1 MPAGLASLPT
11 ELLARVLGCL
21 ELESRHRLAVV
32 ARRWQEAANSPAL
45 LRCLALRLFTCFEGD
60 RELSDWFLQRAAQH
74 VQQLKIEVHAEEA
87 STPPDEAQW
96 EQQAE
101 VWGLVQ
107 GMLMACAGSGQLA
120 GLHLELYTDSDC
132 PFVLGAWFTALSG
145 SLRRLFVESWD
156 GGPVVLTANL
166 AHMAVLGDVRL
177 VSTKSGIHIQPP
189 CRLPARLTKLTLGGS
204 ESDSGALAPQ
214 IISLSRLAELALCR
228 LAYTRDGYAPLQHL
242 HALTRLHLH
251 GCVHVPACLG
261 QLGSLEELLVESYG
275 GEQLSSTAED
285 GATLSAALGRLTC
298 LTRLRLEGMPG
309 LEAPPATL
317 TCLGCLRQLAW
328 LQGASP
334 EPLPPGPWLRHL
346 QLFAAWAPAVATSMP
361 ALAEAAAA
369 LTELEVAADAEG
381 CEQAAA
387 VVRWAGGRHGIRRLA
402 VGLSDQAREAPGSL
416 PAALGE
422 ARAANPALIVVQRD
436 LDLDAWSMPDLYPEL
451 E

>member
-1 MPAGLASLPT
+1 
-11 ELLARVLGCL
+11 
-21 ELESRHRLAVV
+21 
-32 ARRWQEAANSPAL
+32 
-45 LRCLALRLFTCFEGD
+45 
-60 RELSDWFLQRAAQH
+60 
-74 VQQLKIEVHAEEA
+74 
-87 STPPDEAQW
+87 
-96 EQQAE
+96 
-101 VWGLVQ
+101 
-107 GMLMACAGSGQLA
+107 MLMACAGSGQLA

-166 AHMAVLGDVRL
+166 AHMAVLR
-177 VSTKSGIHIQPP
+177 
-189 CRLPARLTKLTLGGS
+189 
-204 ESDSGALAPQ
+204 E

-228 LAYTRDGYAPLQHL
+228 LAYPRDGYAPLQHL
-242 HALTRLHLH
+242 HALTCLHLH